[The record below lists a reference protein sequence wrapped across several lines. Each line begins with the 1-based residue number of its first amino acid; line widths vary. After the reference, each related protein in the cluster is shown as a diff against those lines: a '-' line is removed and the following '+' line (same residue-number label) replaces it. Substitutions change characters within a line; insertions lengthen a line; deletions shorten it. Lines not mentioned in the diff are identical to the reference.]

1 MSKKCPKNVQKSSK
15 NHSNSLGFT
24 RSNYSFKNIKW
35 KSQFSDSSSSACPIE
50 WQRTLKNELRNWTLN
65 MNLKNEHEIDN
76 DLLLARFCGLGVAP
90 FPFPVQLATS
100 KCRFCSIWSDLGVSG
115 LVVFRPNPLMP
126 LGSTR
131 GSARWWW
138 WTVFRLVWTDIG
150 CNCLFWPL
158 SGPKFSEVVELNLRH
173 VLNWKKS
180 VSKDHSGVRSYATLA
195 FNKCT
200 CLGWWE

>member
-1 MSKKCPKNVQKSSK
+1 MIFAKKLWKKNNTWNIRALVGG
-15 NHSNSLGFT
+15 SLGQM
-24 RSNYSFKNIKW
+24 N
-35 KSQFSDSSSSACPIE
+35 
-50 WQRTLKNELRNWTLN
+50 QRTSVIYYKLTIFNT
-65 MNLKNEHEIDN
+65 

-115 LVVFRPNPLMP
+115 LVVLRPNPLTP

-138 WTVFRLVWTDIG
+138 WTVFRLVCTDIG

-173 VLNWKKS
+173 VLIWKK
-180 VSKDHSGVRSYATLA
+180 
-195 FNKCT
+195 KCF
-200 CLGWWE
+200 GGSFQS

>member
-1 MSKKCPKNVQKSSK
+1 MRQRLKKKSRKIGSLFWICFKKSYKKSCPKNELLK
-15 NHSNSLGFT
+15 NSL
-24 RSNYSFKNIKW
+24 K
-35 KSQFSDSSSSACPIE
+35 
-50 WQRTLKNELRNWTLN
+50 
-65 MNLKNEHEIDN
+65 IDN

-115 LVVFRPNPLMP
+115 LVVLLRPNPLTP

-138 WTVFRLVWTDIG
+138 WTVFRLVCTDIG
-150 CNCLFWPL
+150 CNCLFWPF

-180 VSKDHSGVRSYATLA
+180 VSKDNSGVRSYATLA

-200 CLGWWE
+200 PV